1 MTIDLLL
8 TGATVCPVGAPEIPN
23 GAVAIRGGRIVAVG
37 AATQV
42 EALIGPATRRIQLEP
57 QQAIIPGFNDSHQ
70 HIFSYVRSRSRLSL
84 WDTTRLDDLLGRIRS
99 AAECQPPGTWIVAVG
114 HDQGRLIENRNP
126 LLSELDAIAP
136 EHPLL
141 VIRACSHI
149 GLANSRA
156 LSAAGIDITT
166 PDPVGGRFE
175 RSDGRLTGVLQ
186 ESALAMVSRAIIAPP
201 IDWESG
207 LLAAG
212 REYHRRGIT
221 AIGEAALGHVEGLR
235 DLERLQY
242 ALEYGLDLRVYAMA
256 YGSVA
261 EQLLAQAEAQGRDIN
276 AEMLRVAQHD
286 NSPES
291 LVTYRSDWLRF
302 GCIKY
307 FIDGT
312 LGGGTAFLTEDYGD
326 QPGNRGWPIMP
337 VAELEQQVE
346 RAHRAGFQVAVHA
359 IGDAAVAMVTDVYER
374 VLARYPRANHRHRIE
389 HVEVVHAGLPE
400 RMARLGIVAGIQ
412 SCFTYWEAGDVT
424 RLGPGLAPYGHAWG
438 DLLRAGVPLANGSD
452 NPVLPD
458 FQPVQGLSA
467 AVTRRTYNGL
477 ALTPEQAI
485 RPVDALHSYT
495 RGAAYASFDEQRMG
509 SITPGMLADLA
520 ILSGNPLGPDPE
532 ALHELQ
538 VDMTIVDGRIVFE
551 R

>member
-1 MTIDLLL
+1 
-8 TGATVCPVGAPEIPN
+8 
-23 GAVAIRGGRIVAVG
+23 
-37 AATQV
+37 
-42 EALIGPATRRIQLEP
+42 
-57 QQAIIPGFNDSHQ
+57 
-70 HIFSYVRSRSRLSL
+70 
-84 WDTTRLDDLLGRIRS
+84 
-99 AAECQPPGTWIVAVG
+99 
-114 HDQGRLIENRNP
+114 
-126 LLSELDAIAP
+126 
-136 EHPLL
+136 
-141 VIRACSHI
+141 
-149 GLANSRA
+149 
-156 LSAAGIDITT
+156 
-166 PDPVGGRFE
+166 
-175 RSDGRLTGVLQ
+175 VLQ
-186 ESALAMVSRAIIAPP
+186 ESALGLVSQSIIAPP

-212 REYHRRGIT
+212 REYHKRGIT

-235 DLERLQY
+235 DLERLQQ
-242 ALEYGLDLRVYAMA
+242 AIEHGLDLRVYAMA

-261 EQLLAQAEAQGRDIN
+261 EQLLAQAEAHANLAVRDS
-276 AEMLRVAQHD
+276 A
-286 NSPES
+286 
-291 LVTYRSDWLRF
+291 WLRF

-337 VAELEQQVE
+337 VAELETQVE

-374 VLARYPRANHRHRIE
+374 VLARHPRANHRHRIE

-412 SCFTYWEAGDVT
+412 SCFTYWESGDVT

-458 FQPVQGLSA
+458 FQPVQGLYA

-477 ALTPEQAI
+477 VLTPEQAI
-485 RPVDALHSYT
+485 RPAEALHSYT
-495 RGAAYASFDEQRMG
+495 HGAAYASFDEQRMG

-532 ALHELQ
+532 ALRELR